1 MWLKGVSI
9 FLELVCSF
17 SVTDHKNAYFVL
29 DAQLTKISLVIYD
42 ASEGGVTTG
51 SFLLIFF
58 PSELEVYLELVQTAL
73 SFFFFPSSS
82 CFVTCFKGNVE
93 VIEQPGRVSF
103 GPQANFIVQIE
114 KDLLVQSE
122 STELTFAVFV
132 LSVGQSPA
140 SSQMIRMNAS

>member
-1 MWLKGVSI
+1 MITSSLMWLKGVSI

-73 SFFFFPSSS
+73 SFFFF
-82 CFVTCFKGNVE
+82 
-93 VIEQPGRVSF
+93 SF
-103 GPQANFIVQIE
+103 
-114 KDLLVQSE
+114 
-122 STELTFAVFV
+122 
-132 LSVGQSPA
+132 
-140 SSQMIRMNAS
+140 